1 MLTSWPVFNR
11 AFTKWRQLCAF
22 LLEPVRSNREAP
34 KANERE
40 LRNAID
46 QNVRLI
52 NSVLGPF
59 VKPGTESARSQ
70 ENNLRAILFEGAQL
84 GLLLFSQPSI
94 WVPRWTSATGQDFDS
109 EKRGQS
115 HASTTNRNRTLVVFP
130 ALGELIERH
139 GTKRWRF
146 VTDPVEAAV

>member
-1 MLTSWPVFNR
+1 MYILVFNR

-22 LLEPVRSNREAP
+22 LLEPARSNREAP

-52 NSVLGPF
+52 NAVLRPF
-59 VKPGTESARSQ
+59 VKSGVENERSQ
-70 ENNLRAILFEGAQL
+70 EGNLRAILFEGAQL

-94 WVPRWTSATGQDFDS
+94 WVPSWRSSTGQDFDS
-109 EKRGQS
+109 GKRGS
-115 HASTTNRNRTLVVFP
+115 AHASTTNRNRTLVVFP

-146 VTDPVEAAV
+146 VTDPVEVGV